1 LSFINAIKKIEQ
13 AIIDNMEHFLLK
25 MGKGFALVTQETTD
39 TYTVGRL
46 LCGLGVL

>member
-1 LSFINAIKKIEQ
+1 
-13 AIIDNMEHFLLK
+13 MEHFLLE
-25 MGKGFALVTQETTD
+25 MGKGFALVAQATTD